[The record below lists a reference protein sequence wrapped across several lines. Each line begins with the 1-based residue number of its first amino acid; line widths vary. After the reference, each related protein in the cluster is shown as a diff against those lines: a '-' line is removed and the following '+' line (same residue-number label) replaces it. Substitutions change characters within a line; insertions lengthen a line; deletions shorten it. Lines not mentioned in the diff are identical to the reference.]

1 MKLNGISELFKKY
14 VTGEK
19 VTVRLFS
26 ALFIT
31 CSIFLSFSKYDFT
44 SEDYFKNIVYKWTS
58 GQYVK
63 GILKSGLVQTHLPA
77 LVKEDLLGVYPMF
90 TI

>member
-1 MKLNGISELFKKY
+1 MPP
-14 VTGEK
+14 
-19 VTVRLFS
+19 
-26 ALFIT
+26 IT
-31 CSIFLSFSKYDFT
+31 ILPPYT
-44 SEDYFKNIVYKWTS
+44 EDYFKNLVDKWTS

-63 GILKSGLVQTHLPA
+63 GILNSGLVQAHLPA